1 MLSIILLYPSNLTT
15 VLAKYFDPMLYPANW
30 GTEQLVFRFPRSRG
44 DIESLT
50 PYCSLEVITASLIK
64 NAVLLDICLDEAGGE
79 SKIAGEGHLGPQV
92 PAHLQTF
99 TAP

>member
-1 MLSIILLYPSNLTT
+1 MLLYPNNPTT
-15 VLAKYFDPMLYPANW
+15 VLAKYFDPMLYPATW
-30 GTEQLVFRFPRSRG
+30 GTKQLVCRFHRSRV
-44 DIESLT
+44 DVETLT
-50 PYCSLEVITASLIK
+50 PYCSLDVITVSLIK

-92 PAHLQTF
+92 PAHRQTF